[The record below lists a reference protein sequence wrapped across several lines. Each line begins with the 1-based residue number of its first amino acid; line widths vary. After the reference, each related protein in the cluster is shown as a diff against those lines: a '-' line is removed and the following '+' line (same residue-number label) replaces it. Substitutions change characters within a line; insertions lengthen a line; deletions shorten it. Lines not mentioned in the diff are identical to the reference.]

1 MTNKIIALGDSIIKG
16 VVLNIEQT
24 GKMHYALS
32 DRTIVDQV
40 ANKMQLEVVNL
51 GKMGCTIETGERILD
66 RYLAQIDGAKYALL
80 CFGGNDSDYNWRAIA
95 TNPRGEHHPKTP
107 IALFEKIYTRI
118 IDKVR
123 KAGITPL
130 IMTLPEMDAK
140 RYYEF
145 FTSVFSDE
153 EKRNVARWLK
163 QGAEAI
169 QAGHELY
176 NDAVK
181 RVAAAADAELLDISK
196 AFDDKNKCLCI
207 DGIHPNSY
215 GQKLISGE
223 VVIPF
228 GG

>member
-1 MTNKIIALGDSIIKG
+1 
-16 VVLNIEQT
+16 
-24 GKMHYALS
+24 
-32 DRTIVDQV
+32 
-40 ANKMQLEVVNL
+40 
-51 GKMGCTIETGERILD
+51 
-66 RYLAQIDGAKYALL
+66 
-80 CFGGNDSDYNWRAIA
+80 
-95 TNPRGEHHPKTP
+95 
-107 IALFEKIYTRI
+107 
-118 IDKVR
+118 
-123 KAGITPL
+123 
-130 IMTLPEMDAK
+130 MTLPEMDAQ

-196 AFDDKNKCLCI
+196 AFDDKKKCLCI

>member
-16 VVLNIEQT
+16 VILNIEQT

-51 GKMGCTIETGERILD
+51 GKMGCTIESGERILD
-66 RYLAQIDGAKYALL
+66 RYLGQIDGAKYALL

-107 IALFEKIYTRI
+107 IALFEKIYARI

-130 IMTLPEMDAK
+130 IMTLPEMDAQ

-196 AFDDKNKCLCI
+196 AFDDKKKCLCI